1 MMAEILRQ
9 ASTGDGYDVRFIA
22 SDGQAYVLHFAATP
36 DAGTVA
42 AALAQYEAMLAEQA
56 LPGYVIEAEDGT
68 KI

>member
-42 AALAQYEAMLAEQA
+42 AALAQYEAMLAERA
-56 LPGYVIEAEDGT
+56 AGGLRIEAEDGT
-68 KI
+68 VV

>member
-9 ASTGDGYDVRFIA
+9 ASTGDGYDVRFA

-42 AALAQYEAMLAEQA
+42 AALAQYEAMLAERA
-56 LPGYVIEAEDGT
+56 AGGLRIEAEDGT
-68 KI
+68 VV